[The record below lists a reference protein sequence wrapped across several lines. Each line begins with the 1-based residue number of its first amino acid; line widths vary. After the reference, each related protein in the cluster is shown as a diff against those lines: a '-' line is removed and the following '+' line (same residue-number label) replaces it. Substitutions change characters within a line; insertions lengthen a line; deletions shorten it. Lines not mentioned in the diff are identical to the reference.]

1 MRLWLT
7 SILLLSLRR
16 QIPWLYPPEIMPLA
30 FRAKGTSL
38 STATN
43 WIFNYIVG
51 EMTPILQEKIKW
63 RLYPMHAFFCLCS
76 LIFVYFAYPETMGV
90 PLEEMEQLFGDEPG
104 PIPQKDDELDEENQ
118 PLNQVHTSHDEE
130 NSSTVARPSR
140 RSISSHPRFMNEEEL
155 AAREAAIKVARLER
169 RNQTWNFMRRGSSAH
184 PGRNGRS
191 RASILNWFGGNS
203 QSHDSAH
210 QNTEYQPLYREE
222 R

>member
-1 MRLWLT
+1 
-7 SILLLSLRR
+7 
-16 QIPWLYPPEIMPLA
+16 MPLA

-51 EMTPILQEKIKW
+51 ELTPILQEKIKW

-90 PLEEMEQLFGDEPG
+90 PLEEMEHLFGDEPG
-104 PIPQKDDELDEENQ
+104 PIPQKDDEMDEENQ
-118 PLNQVHTSHDEE
+118 PLNQSRMNDDEAE
-130 NSSTVARPSR
+130 EEEHPPRPLR

-155 AAREAAIKVARLER
+155 AAREAAIKVAKLER
-169 RNQTWNFMRRGSSAH
+169 KNQTWNIWGKGSSSSNL
-184 PGRNGRS
+184 GTRTRRNRGTITS
-191 RASILNWFGGNS
+191 WFGGSS
-203 QSHDSAH
+203 QRQESAH
-210 QNTEYQPLYREE
+210 ESTPYQPLSREE

>member
-1 MRLWLT
+1 
-7 SILLLSLRR
+7 
-16 QIPWLYPPEIMPLA
+16 MPLA

-90 PLEEMEQLFGDEPG
+90 PLEEMETLFGDEPG
-104 PIPQKDDELDEENQ
+104 PIPQKDDEVDEENQ
-118 PLNQVHTSHDEE
+118 PLNEGRISNDEE
-130 NSSTVARPSR
+130 GYSSRPSR

-155 AAREAAIKVARLER
+155 TARQAAIKVARLER
-169 RNQTWNFMRRGSSAH
+169 KNQTWGFLGRGPSSSNSRGTIASLFGGRQESAH
-184 PGRNGRS
+184 ETTPYQ
-191 RASILNWFGGNS
+191 ALN
-203 QSHDSAH
+203 
-210 QNTEYQPLYREE
+210 REE
-222 R
+222 Q